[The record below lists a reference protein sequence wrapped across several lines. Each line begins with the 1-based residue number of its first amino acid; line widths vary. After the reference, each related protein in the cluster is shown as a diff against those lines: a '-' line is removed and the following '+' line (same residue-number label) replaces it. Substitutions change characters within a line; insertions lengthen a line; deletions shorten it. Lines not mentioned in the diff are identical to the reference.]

1 MIRTVFHSEDLPG
14 AERLARFDDFLRH
27 CDHPMAV
34 TSSAPDLFRATA
46 RALEIGPVSVAEL
59 TLSPSVVRR
68 TARLIRQADP
78 ELCCVVFARRGRLRV
93 AQAGREAALGERD
106 FALYDSSQP
115 LRVRIAGRG
124 PATLVRAHVP
134 RALLS
139 PRARR
144 ADGLLGRPL
153 PGRAGIGALLTQF
166 LGDVMAGTTPDGTT
180 APGPAT
186 EPYES
191 GEPALPHP
199 SGDAA
204 GLGAVAV
211 DLVAATLAHH
221 LDVEAPAPDEQGPG
235 VLLLRIDAFIEEH
248 LPEPDLS
255 PRAVAAAHHISVS
268 YLHRLFRTRETTV
281 TELIRRRR
289 LERARR
295 DLGDERLRDL
305 PVHLVAA
312 RWGFRDHASFTRAF
326 RAAYGVP
333 PSRHRRESSG

>member
-1 MIRTVFHSEDLPG
+1 MIRTVFHSEDLPA

-34 TSSAPDLFRATA
+34 TSSTPDLFRATA

-166 LGDVMAGTTPDGTT
+166 LGDVMAGTTPDGTA

-191 GEPALPHP
+191 GEPAPPHP

-221 LDVEAPAPDEQGPG
+221 LDEEAPAPDEQGPG

-305 PVHLVAA
+305 PVHRVAA